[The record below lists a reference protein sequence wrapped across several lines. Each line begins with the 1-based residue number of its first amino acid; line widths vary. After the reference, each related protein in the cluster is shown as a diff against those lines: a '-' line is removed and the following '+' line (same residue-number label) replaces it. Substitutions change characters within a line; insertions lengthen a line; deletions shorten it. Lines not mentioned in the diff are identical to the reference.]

1 MELSIARL
9 AAQAYE
15 ASIALA
21 QTDAD
26 TRNRA
31 LLAVACALEDR
42 RNAIFAA
49 NREDIARSEAEGL
62 APPLIKRLRF
72 DEKKLATVCDGLRQ
86 LADMVDPLNRVQVAR
101 ELDAG
106 LTLRR
111 VSCPIGVI
119 GVVFESRPDALV
131 QIGALCLKSGN
142 AALLKGGAE
151 ALLTNRA
158 LFAAMHAA
166 AVACGLPEVYA
177 ALLETRQDVS
187 DMLTQDETISLIIP
201 RGSNAFVRYIMDH
214 TRIPVMG
221 HADGIC
227 HVYVDEAADIAMAVA
242 VTLDAKTQYV
252 AVCNAAE
259 TLLVHAAIAP
269 AFLPALKA
277 AMEAA
282 HVRLKGCTRTRL
294 VIDCEE
300 AADEDWDTEYL
311 DYILSVKVVDSLDD
325 AIDHINRHGS
335 HHTDAIVTGD
345 AAAAARFQGRVD
357 SAGVYWNVSTRFADG
372 YVYGLGAEVGIS
384 TGKLH
389 ARGPVGLDGLVTY
402 KYLLDGQ
409 GHIMADYAGGKRQ
422 FHHKEI

>member
-1 MELSIARL
+1 MEVTIAQL
-9 AAQAYE
+9 AAQAYG
-15 ASIALA
+15 ASTALA
-21 QTDAD
+21 QAPAD
-26 TRNRA
+26 IRNRA
-31 LLAVACALEDR
+31 LHAQADALEQQ
-42 RNAIFAA
+42 AEVIFAA
-49 NREDIARSEAEGL
+49 NREDLTRSQAEGL
-62 APPLIKRLRF
+62 AAPLLKRLKF
-72 DEKKLATVCDGLRQ
+72 DQAKLASVCDGLRQ
-86 LADMVDPLNRVQVAR
+86 LAAMADPLSHVQVAR

-119 GVVFESRPDALV
+119 GVIFESRPDALV

-151 ALLTNRA
+151 ALHTNRV
-158 LFAAMHAA
+158 LFTVLHDAAM
-166 AVACGLPEVYA
+166 ACGLPQGYA
-177 ALLETRQDVS
+177 ALLETRQDVA
-187 DMLTQDETISLIIP
+187 DMLAQDEHVSLIIP

-227 HVYVDEAADIAMAVA
+227 HVYVDRAADVDMAVA
-242 VTLDAKTQYV
+242 VVADAKTQYV

-259 TLLVHAAIAP
+259 TLLVHADIAEE
-269 AFLPALKA
+269 FLPRLKA
-277 AMEAA
+277 ALDAA
-282 HVRLKGCTRTRL
+282 HTSIRGDGRTRAI
-294 VIDCEE
+294 IDCAE
-300 AADEDWDTEYL
+300 ATDEDWDTEYL
-311 DYILSVKVVDSLDD
+311 DYILSIKIVDSLDE

-389 ARGPVGLDGLVTY
+389 ARGPVGLDGLITY
-402 KYLLDGQ
+402 KYLLDGG
-409 GHIMADYAGGKRQ
+409 GHIMADYAAGRKQ
-422 FHHKEI
+422 FHHREL